1 MYATICD
8 DPKLLVK
15 MEWYAMRVTYS
26 RELKVQAALRQFDI
40 ESFVPMRQGV
50 IYGKEG
56 PHYGLVPAIHNL
68 IFVRSTQS
76 RLTELKRGREELS
89 SLRYMTRPKAG
100 NNADTEIIIVSDRA
114 MENFMRVASVT
125 DDRVM
130 FLDSCSDERVG
141 QRVRVMD
148 GYFAGV
154 EGIIRRIKKNKRV
167 VVSIEGCASV
177 AIAYVPRQSLMII

>member
-1 MYATICD
+1 
-8 DPKLLVK
+8 

-26 RELKVQAALRQFDI
+26 RELKVQAALRQLDI

-50 IYGKEG
+50 KYGKDG

-68 IFVRSTQS
+68 IFVRSTKP
-76 RLTELKRGREELS
+76 RITELKQGREELS
-89 SLRYMTRPKAG
+89 SLRYITRPKAG
-100 NNADTEIIIVSDRA
+100 NNTETEIITVSDSA
-114 MENFMRVASVT
+114 MDNFIRVASVT

-130 FLDSCSDERVG
+130 FLDNYNDEYVG

-154 EGIIRRIKKNKRV
+154 EGVIRRIKKNKRV

-177 AIAYVPRQSLMII
+177 AIAYVPKQSLMII

>member
-1 MYATICD
+1 
-8 DPKLLVK
+8 
-15 MEWYAMRVTYS
+15 MRVTYS
-26 RELKVQAALRQFDI
+26 RELKVQAALQQLGI
-40 ESFVPMRQGV
+40 ESFVPMRHGV
-50 IYGKEG
+50 TYTKDG
-56 PHYGLVPAIHNL
+56 PRYGLVPAIHNL

-76 RLTELKRGREELS
+76 RLTELKQGREELS
-89 SLRYMTRPKAG
+89 SLRYITKPTPENPAKQTIIKVD
-100 NNADTEIIIVSDRA
+100 DTA

-130 FLDSCSDERVG
+130 FLDNYSDEMIG

-148 GYFAGV
+148 GFFAGA

-177 AIAYVPRQSLMII
+177 AIAYVPKQSLMVIDN

>member
-1 MYATICD
+1 
-8 DPKLLVK
+8 

-26 RELKVQAALRQFDI
+26 RELKVQAALQQLGI
-40 ESFVPMRQGV
+40 ESFVPMRHGV
-50 IYGKEG
+50 TYGKEG

-76 RLTELKRGREELS
+76 RLTELKLGREELS
-89 SLRYMTRPKAG
+89 SLRYMTRPTPG
-100 NNADTEIIIVSDRA
+100 NRTKHTIIVVSDSA

-130 FLDSCSDERVG
+130 FLDCCDDSAVG

-154 EGIIRRIKKNKRV
+154 EGVVRRVKKNKRV

-177 AIAYVPRQSLMII
+177 AIAYVPKQSLMII

>member
-1 MYATICD
+1 
-8 DPKLLVK
+8 

-26 RELKVQAALRQFDI
+26 RELKVQAALRQLCI
-40 ESFVPMRQGV
+40 ESFVPMRPGV
-50 IYGKEG
+50 TYGKEG
-56 PHYGLVPAIHNL
+56 AHYGLVPAIHNL

-76 RLTELKRGREELS
+76 RLTELKRGLEELS
-89 SLRYMTRPKAG
+89 SLRYMTRPKTG
-100 NNADTEIIIVSDRA
+100 CPSENEIITIDDAA

-130 FLDSCSDERVG
+130 FLDSSNSESIG

-154 EGIIRRIKKNKRV
+154 EGVIRRIKKNKRV

-177 AIAYVPRQSLMII
+177 AIAYVPKQSLMII

>member
-1 MYATICD
+1 
-8 DPKLLVK
+8 

-26 RELKVQAALRQFDI
+26 RELKVQAALQQLCI
-40 ESFVPMRQGV
+40 ESFVPMRRGV
-50 IYGKEG
+50 TYGKEG

-100 NNADTEIIIVSDRA
+100 CPSENEIITIGDAA
-114 MENFMRVASVT
+114 MDNFMRVASVT
-125 DDRVM
+125 DDRVL
-130 FLDSCSDERVG
+130 FLDNCSDESIG
-141 QRVRVMD
+141 QRVRVTD

-154 EGIIRRIKKNKRV
+154 EGVIRRIKKNKRV

-177 AIAYVPRQSLMII
+177 AIAYVPRQSLMIVEC

>member
-1 MYATICD
+1 
-8 DPKLLVK
+8 
-15 MEWYAMRVTYS
+15 MRVTYS
-26 RELKVQAALRQFDI
+26 RELKVQAALRQLDI

-50 IYGKEG
+50 TYGKEG

-68 IFVRSTQS
+68 IFVRSTKP
-76 RLTELKRGREELS
+76 RLTELKQGREELS
-89 SLRYMTRPKAG
+89 SLRYMTRPMVG
-100 NNADTEIIIVSDRA
+100 NNAETEIITVSDTA
-114 MENFMRVASVT
+114 MDNFIRVASVT

-130 FLDSCSDERVG
+130 FLDNYNDEYVG

-154 EGIIRRIKKNKRV
+154 EGVIRRIKKNKRV

-177 AIAYVPRQSLMII
+177 AIAYVPKQSLMII

>member
-1 MYATICD
+1 
-8 DPKLLVK
+8 
-15 MEWYAMRVTYS
+15 MRVTYS
-26 RELKVQAALRQFDI
+26 RELKVQAALQQLGI
-40 ESFVPMRQGV
+40 ESFVPMRHGV
-50 IYGKEG
+50 TYGKEG
-56 PHYGLVPAIHNL
+56 PHYGLIPAIHNL

-89 SLRYMTRPKAG
+89 SLRYMTRPTQKDPAKQ
-100 NNADTEIIIVSDRA
+100 NIIIVEDKA
-114 MENFMRVASVT
+114 MENFIRVASVT
-125 DDRVM
+125 DERIIYLDNCDNDRI
-130 FLDSCSDERVG
+130 G

-177 AIAYVPRQSLMII
+177 AIAYVPKQSLMLIDN